1 MNFAEIIYQAVLFT
15 ATYFLFNR
23 IVTKLFFKNR
33 QEMLIGWQQVIF
45 LFFIGATVQY
55 FVQRNVSDV
64 VVDQQQVVSCGQSG
78 QAVSA
83 PENIIVA
90 SPLNLSVDFIPTK
103 EFESVTTNVS
113 TKLAD
118 YVFSSRGAIL
128 QSMTMHWQ
136 DHSKPI
142 DMMSDDAQGFLIGL
156 DQQTPLEY
164 QLVSNALSQDQ
175 KTHIVTYKTLDSH
188 PSITKTFFVHTDSY
202 QIDVKVSVD
211 GDREKSQHL
220 RLFMPSSKFV
230 EELKGLVNKSSGAD
244 TLVLSDIALDKT
256 EMLQKFWLEPALF
269 GFSSK
274 FSATVC
280 FAALP
285 GSIARAYFKKSNEN
299 QYQVV
304 LESKAFNDSMQ
315 TSWSFYYGPKTS
327 KALAHVAPRLSCIVE
342 YGMLTFL
349 AKPLANFLDFLK
361 EKAGNYG
368 MAIILIALLIKLLML
383 PFTLRGEKGLRQ
395 QAEFEKKRQYLQQK
409 FGHDKAALDQAMAE
423 LIQKHGLPIFAGCL
437 PMLMNLPVFFAL
449 NKVLTNSMELYG
461 SSFLWLPDL
470 SAADPYYVL
479 SLLTLIG
486 MVFAPGVQSGPR
498 QAFSRYGFAL
508 FVASITSYLAS
519 GLALFIVV
527 NSLFGIA
534 QNWAVKNIR
543 WLSIR
548 FA

>member
-23 IVTKLFFKNR
+23 IFTKLFFKNR
-33 QEMLIGWQQVIF
+33 EEMLIGWRQVVF
-45 LFFIGATVQY
+45 LFLTGAIVQY
-55 FVQRNVSDV
+55 FVQRNSSDV
-64 VVDQQQVVSCGQSG
+64 IVDQQPIVSRSQPGQG
-78 QAVSA
+78 ISA
-83 PENIIVA
+83 PETLTVA
-90 SPLNLSVDFIPTK
+90 SPLNLTTDFISTE
-103 EFESVTTNVS
+103 EFEPVTTNVS

-142 DMMSDDAQGFLIGL
+142 EMIAENAQGFLIAL
-156 DQQTPLEY
+156 DQQTHLEY
-164 QLVSNALSQDQ
+164 QLVSSALSEDE
-175 KTHIVTYKTLDSH
+175 KTHVVTYKSMGTH
-188 PSITKTFFVHTDSY
+188 PSMTKTFVIHTDSY
-202 QIDVKVSVD
+202 QIDVKVAIE
-211 GDREKSQHL
+211 GDREKVQHL
-220 RLFMPSSKFV
+220 RLLMPASKFV
-230 EELKGLVNKSSGAD
+230 EELKGLVNKTGD
-244 TLVLSDIALDKT
+244 IDKLVLNDIALDKP
-256 EMLQKFWLEPALF
+256 EMLQKFWLEPTVF

-274 FSATVC
+274 FSATIC

-285 GSIARAYFKKSNEN
+285 GSIARAYFKKFNEN
-299 QYQVV
+299 QYQTI
-304 LESKAFNDSMQ
+304 LESKEFNGSMNA
-315 TSWSFYYGPKTS
+315 SWSFYYGPKTS
-327 KALAHVAPRLSCIVE
+327 KALAVVAPRLSSVVE

-361 EKAGNYG
+361 EQTGNYG

-423 LIQKHGLPIFAGCL
+423 LIQKHGLPIFSGCL

-479 SLLTLIG
+479 SVLTLIG
-486 MVFAPGVQSGPR
+486 MVFAPAVQSGPR

-543 WLSIR
+543 WLAVR